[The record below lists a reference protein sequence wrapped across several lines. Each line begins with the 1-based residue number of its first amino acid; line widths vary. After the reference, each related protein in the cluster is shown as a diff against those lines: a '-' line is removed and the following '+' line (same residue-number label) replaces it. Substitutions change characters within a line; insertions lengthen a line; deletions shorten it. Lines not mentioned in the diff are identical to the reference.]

1 MTEQNDQGW
10 TVGSGACEP
19 SDTNP
24 QAADVQRRAYRVMS
38 GFDRVRIASAM
49 FSTGWRLLDF
59 RYVDARE
66 KVLHLHAATLS
77 QQQKVQLQVLF
88 ASRVASDA

>member
-1 MTEQNDQGW
+1 
-10 TVGSGACEP
+10 
-19 SDTNP
+19 
-24 QAADVQRRAYRVMS
+24 MS

-49 FSTGWRLLDF
+49 FATGWRLLDF
-59 RYVDARE
+59 RYDDARE

-88 ASRVASDA
+88 AGRVASDA